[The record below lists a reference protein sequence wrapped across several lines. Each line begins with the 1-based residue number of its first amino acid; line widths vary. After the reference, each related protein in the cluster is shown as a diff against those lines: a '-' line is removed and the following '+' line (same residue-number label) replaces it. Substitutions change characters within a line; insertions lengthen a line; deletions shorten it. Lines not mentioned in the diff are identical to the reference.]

1 MHNIL
6 LSLLAFFARLIIQRH
21 KPYIIGVT
29 GTVGKTTIT
38 THIAHFLTKQYWSKK
53 IWYSQYHYNGEYGI
67 PLTIIG
73 AKTPWKNPFLWIFV
87 FFIAITKLFR
97 SYPNYLVLEYGID
110 HPGEMDFLL
119 SIAIPTIAILTPVE
133 SNHLEQ
139 FGSLEV
145 YRNNKLKLIKSAKYA
160 IVHESLRQY
169 LDTDVVYYSLG
180 ALSDID
186 ASHIGISISGTSAI
200 AHYDQRDFPLHVPAI
215 GSFQI
220 ENILPLYPLS
230 KILWID
236 MNLIS
241 EYASHSWPES
251 GRSSLLPWIM
261 SSTIIDGT
269 YNGGYLSLREGIVSM
284 KSFLHSHR
292 IVFFL
297 GDMRELWVASKDI
310 HEKLAQDI
318 LDIIPHDANVS
329 FYLVGPLMREYIY
342 PILSKKFNVEVSLS
356 SKKLGKLIAKDLKKN
371 EVDAIVY
378 AKWSQNTIF
387 IEEWIKVLL
396 KNQSDI
402 QKLPRQSESWMN
414 KKWAFFKSVED

>member
-6 LSLLAFFARLIIQRH
+6 LSLLAFFAHLIIQRH

-38 THIAHFLTKQYWSKK
+38 THIAHFLMKQYWAKK
-53 IWYSQYHYNGEYGI
+53 VGYSQYHYNWEYGI

-87 FFIAITKLFR
+87 FFIAIKRLFR
-97 SYPNYLVLEYGID
+97 WYPQYLVLEYGID

-119 SIAIPTIAILTPVE
+119 SIAIPDIAILTPVE

-145 YRNNKLKLIKSAKYA
+145 YRNNKLKLVTASKYS
-160 IVHESLRQY
+160 IIHESLRQY
-169 LDTDVVYYSLG
+169 IDFDVLYYSLG
-180 ALSDID
+180 ALSDIN
-186 ASHIGISISGTSAI
+186 ASHIEIGIAGTSAI
-200 AHYDQRDFPLHVPAI
+200 IHYDHRDFPLYIPAI

-220 ENILPLYPLS
+220 ENILPLFALS
-230 KILWID
+230 KILVID
-236 MNLIS
+236 MSSIS
-241 EYASHSWPES
+241 EYASHSLPES
-251 GRSSLLPWIM
+251 GRSSLLPGIM

-284 KSFLHSHR
+284 KTFLHSHR
-292 IVFFL
+292 IIFFL
-297 GDMRELWVASKDI
+297 GDMRELGTVSKEI

-318 LDIIPHDANVS
+318 LDIIPHNADVL
-329 FYLVGPLMREYIY
+329 FYLVGPLMQSYVA
-342 PILSKKFNVEVSLS
+342 PILSTYFVVNTDLS
-356 SKKLGKLIAKDLKKN
+356 SQRLGKKIAQNLKDSTT
-371 EVDAIVY
+371 ETIVY

-387 IEEWIKVLL
+387 IEEWLKVLL
-396 KNQSDI
+396 KNHADI
-402 QKLPRQSESWMN
+402 QKLPRQSESWMS
-414 KKWAFFKSVED
+414 KKWAFFKNI